1 MNQGRLRRDPCVF
14 GRGKL
19 KYNGKDRERSQFVLS
34 RETIERQRR
43 LSLSERLRLTLAM
56 IRETTP
62 YLVAGPPAVVE
73 RRFKLLAMQN
83 DERNRR
89 MLEGLARTRSG
100 T

>member
-1 MNQGRLRRDPCVF
+1 
-14 GRGKL
+14 
-19 KYNGKDRERSQFVLS
+19 VLS
-34 RETIERQRR
+34 RETIEGQRR

-62 YLVAGPPAVVE
+62 YLLAGPPAVVE
-73 RRFKLLAMQN
+73 RRFELLRMQN

-89 MLEGLARTRSG
+89 MLEGLARTRSQ